1 MTATTS
7 AATKSFFGKRF
18 LTDLLENKKV
28 FIINSLLELLGLP
41 IASVLLI
48 IAAYVDKLEEKD
60 TQLYIDL
67 YVLLVPFICISVGT
81 VAISILLGF
90 VIALFHFN
98 YLYRK
103 SVVDMHYSLP
113 LSNTQRFFAD
123 YLSGLSI
130 YLIPVLFA
138 VILSSV
144 ILGIGSVFVDMGEFW
159 EVAPYIFKAGMVVI
173 VGMIMLYTIS
183 VFSLVFCGS
192 TFEAIFSII
201 AVNTL
206 IPATICCVW
215 LAVVTTSSYGMVGE
229 SIFYSPVF
237 TATSPFGAMVFFFMY
252 LFDGVDRSMEDAGSY
267 YDSMLVRWMIVA
279 VAATALYLVTSFLL
293 YKLRKAESVSK
304 PYVYKAFF
312 YAIGAASVFCIM
324 SLLIA
329 SGINIIS
336 AAVSGII
343 ICGVGWFIMEVIAR
357 RGFKRFW
364 TAPIGFAAVVCGVFL
379 VCGIC
384 KVTDGFGA
392 PRHVPAA
399 ISVESVSINVDDTS
413 IFPYSV
419 AEINFRDRDVIKAV
433 TSLNK
438 DAVDRH
444 FHFDD
449 YTYNEI
455 GTINPDKDRYDH
467 QHIEITYQTI
477 YGSTVKREYSVM
489 SFMLSDVV
497 QTVLCS
503 DEYAKYAADGIAVDA
518 ANASSSGKY
527 YSSYSDV
534 RKDKVGGRLE
544 ISNKL
549 GQSESSV
556 SLGSESLAKLHDAY
570 MKDIQN
576 MTPEQLRDGNVS
588 CMFGQYWV
596 LDSFE
601 NTLGILAERDLSVNR
616 IESSDISGGGYFTN
630 GEDVRTTGD
639 IEIINSPRF
648 YSRPKDFFGKD
659 SKSSYSR
666 YYYGSGYYG
675 SGDDFEKYS
684 ELDAITSAFSDNSN
698 SGYYYDGS
706 MESEMVVDDA
716 LLMLLNNATPII
728 INEKPIAIVHYTN
741 STTLYIRDTPENR
754 ALLKKHYYGD

>member
-28 FIINSLLELLGLP
+28 FIINSMLELLGLP
-41 IASVLLI
+41 VVSILAIVAMYI
-48 IAAYVDKLEEKD
+48 DKLTEND
-60 TQLYIDL
+60 PDFYIDL
-67 YVLLVPFICISVGT
+67 YVIIIPFIFIAVGT
-81 VAISILLGF
+81 IIISILLGF

-103 SVVDMHYSLP
+103 SIVDMHYSLP
-113 LSNTQRFFAD
+113 LSNTQRYFAD

-130 YLIPVLFA
+130 YLVPVFIA
-138 VILSSV
+138 VILSAI
-144 ILGIGSVFVDMGEFW
+144 ILAIGSVFVDMSEFW
-159 EVAPYIFKAGMVVI
+159 EVAPYIFKAGLVVI

-183 VFSLVFCGS
+183 VFSIMFCGS

-206 IPATICCVW
+206 IPATITCVW
-215 LAVVTTSSYGMVGE
+215 FAISTTSSYGMVGE

-252 LFDGVDRSMEDAGSY
+252 LFDGIDRSMDGINNY
-267 YDSMLVRWMIVA
+267 YDSMLIRWMIVA
-279 VAATALYLVTSFLL
+279 VIMTALYLAVSFLL
-293 YKLRKAESVSK
+293 YKRRKAESVSK

-312 YAIGAASVFCIM
+312 YAIGTASVYCII
-324 SLLIA
+324 SLLIS

-336 AAVSGII
+336 SAIAGVI
-343 ICGVGWFIMEVIAR
+343 ICGIGWFIMEIIAR
-357 RGFKRFW
+357 RGFRRFW
-364 TAPIGFAAVVCGVFL
+364 TAPIGFAAVVCSVFL

-455 GTINPDKDRYDH
+455 GTINRDKDRYDH

-527 YSSYSDV
+527 YSSYSSV
-534 RKDKVGGRLE
+534 KKGKVGGKIT

-576 MTPEQLRDGNVS
+576 MTPEQLRDGNIY

-601 NTLGILAERDLSVNR
+601 NTLEVLAERDLSVDM
-616 IESSDISGGGYFTN
+616 IERSDISSGGYSSN
-630 GEDVRTTGD
+630 NKDIWTTSE

-666 YYYGSGYYG
+666 YYYDSGYYG
-675 SGDDFEKYS
+675 SGDDLDKYS
-684 ELDAITSAFSDNSN
+684 ELDGITSAFSDNSN
-698 SGYYYDGS
+698 SGYYYGDD
-706 MESEMVVDDA
+706 MESEVIVNDA

-728 INEKPIAIVHYTN
+728 INEKPVAIIHCKN
-741 STTLYIRDTPENR
+741 ATLYVRDTAENK